1 MYKRESF
8 NLINYSLSLFDTFLF
23 FMKISIWGILYLS
36 VAILVL
42 FIVSIIIILSF
53 LFLLSVLMGEVL
65 TEDSNNFK
73 EYLFTF
79 SILIPVLIILL
90 SRDVV
95 VSIFKRIKLK
105 EKIDNF
111 IKMFREYPKKEYEL
125 LQKKLQ
131 LNNPLLGKIIDI
143 SFVRTPLAIFNLFI
157 FILIM
162 SHIVSFLIYLIL
174 NMKEIIYFII
184 YYITIGP
191 YVELYNLIIKG
202 ELIKDP
208 INILYLIL
216 TKKHL
221 IIIILVHI
229 VILFL
234 FVFLIV
240 FFISKL
246 KNRKN

>member
-53 LFLLSVLMGEVL
+53 LFLSSLLTEML
-65 TEDSNNFK
+65 TEDSINFE

-79 SILIPVLIILL
+79 IILIPALIILL

-143 SFVRTPLAIFNLFI
+143 SFVRIPLAIFNLFI
-157 FILIM
+157 FILVM
-162 SHIVSFLIYLIL
+162 SHIVFFLIYLIL
-174 NMKEIIYFII
+174 NMKETIYFII

-216 TKKHL
+216 EGKHL

-234 FVFLIV
+234 FVFSIV
-240 FFISKL
+240 FFISKF

>member
-23 FMKISIWGILYLS
+23 FIKISIWGILYLS
-36 VAILVL
+36 VAVLVL

-53 LFLLSVLMGEVL
+53 LFLSSVL
-65 TEDSNNFK
+65 TEILTKDSKNFK

-79 SILIPVLIILL
+79 TILIPVLIILL

-111 IKMFREYPKKEYEL
+111 IKTFREYPKKEYEL

-143 SFVRTPLAIFNLFI
+143 SFVRTPLSIFNFFI
-157 FILIM
+157 FTLAM
-162 SHIVSFLIYLIL
+162 VYLGFFLIYLIL
-174 NMKEIIYFII
+174 NMKGIIYFII
-184 YYITIGP
+184 YYVTIGP

-202 ELIKDP
+202 ELIKHP
-208 INILYLIL
+208 INIFYLIL
-216 TKKHL
+216 KGKHL

-234 FVFLIV
+234 FVFLIA
-240 FFISKL
+240 FFISKF

>member
-8 NLINYSLSLFDTFLF
+8 NLINYSLSIFDTFLF
-23 FMKISIWGILYLS
+23 FIKISIWGILYLS

-53 LFLLSVLMGEVL
+53 LFLSSVLTEIL
-65 TEDSNNFK
+65 TEDSKNFE

-79 SILIPVLIILL
+79 IILIPALIILL

-143 SFVRTPLAIFNLFI
+143 SFVRTPLVIFNLFI
-157 FILIM
+157 FILGMI
-162 SHIVSFLIYLIL
+162 HVVSFLIYLIL
-174 NMKEIIYFII
+174 NMKEIIYFN
-184 YYITIGP
+184 Y
-191 YVELYNLIIKG
+191 
-202 ELIKDP
+202 
-208 INILYLIL
+208 ILYYNRSFSSIL
-216 TKKHL
+216 Y
-221 IIIILVHI
+221 
-229 VILFL
+229 F
-234 FVFLIV
+234 
-240 FFISKL
+240 
-246 KNRKN
+246 

>member
-36 VAILVL
+36 VAVLVL
-42 FIVSIIIILSF
+42 FIVSIIIILIS
-53 LFLLSVLMGEVL
+53 LFLLSVL
-65 TEDSNNFK
+65 TENSKNFK

-79 SILIPVLIILL
+79 IILIPALIILL

-125 LQKKLQ
+125 LQNKLQ

-162 SHIVSFLIYLIL
+162 NHIVSFLIYLIL

-208 INILYLIL
+208 VNILYLIL
-216 TKKHL
+216 TEKHL

-234 FVFLIV
+234 FVFLIA
-240 FFISKL
+240 FFISKF

>member
-23 FMKISIWGILYLS
+23 FMKISIWGMLYLS

-53 LFLLSVLMGEVL
+53 LFLSLVLTEIL
-65 TEDSNNFK
+65 TEDSSNFE

-79 SILIPVLIILL
+79 IILIPALIILL

-131 LNNPLLGKIIDI
+131 INNPLLGKIIDI
-143 SFVRTPLAIFNLFI
+143 SFVRNPLVIFNLFI
-157 FILIM
+157 FIWVM
-162 SHIVSFLIYLIL
+162 SHIVYFLIYLIL
-174 NMKEIIYFII
+174 NMKEIIYFI
-184 YYITIGP
+184 TMGP

-202 ELIKDP
+202 ELIKHP
-208 INILYLIL
+208 INIFYLIL
-216 TKKHL
+216 TGKHL

-240 FFISKL
+240 FFISKF

>member
-36 VAILVL
+36 VAVLVL
-42 FIVSIIIILSF
+42 FIVSIIIILTF
-53 LFLLSVLMGEVL
+53 LFLLSVL
-65 TEDSNNFK
+65 TENSKNFK

-79 SILIPVLIILL
+79 TILVPVLIILL
-90 SRDVV
+90 SRNIV

-105 EKIDNF
+105 KKIDNF
-111 IKMFREYPKKEYEL
+111 IKTFREYPKKEYEL

-143 SFVRTPLAIFNLFI
+143 SFVRTPLAIFNFFI
-157 FILIM
+157 FTLAM
-162 SHIVSFLIYLIL
+162 VHLGFLLIYLIL
-174 NMKEIIYFII
+174 NFKVVIYH
-184 YYITIGP
+184 ITIGP
-191 YVELYNLIIKG
+191 YIELYNLIIKG
-202 ELIKDP
+202 ELIKHP
-208 INILYLIL
+208 INIFYLIL
-216 TKKHL
+216 KGKHL

-229 VILFL
+229 LILFL

>member
-8 NLINYSLSLFDTFLF
+8 NLVNYSLSLFDTFLF

-36 VAILVL
+36 VAVLVL

-53 LFLLSVLMGEVL
+53 LFLLSVLTEIL
-65 TEDSNNFK
+65 TEDFSNFE

-79 SILIPVLIILL
+79 IILIPALIILL

-125 LQKKLQ
+125 LQNKLQ

-208 INILYLIL
+208 VNILYLIL
-216 TKKHL
+216 TEKHL

-234 FVFLIV
+234 FVFLIA
-240 FFISKL
+240 FFISKF

>member
-53 LFLLSVLMGEVL
+53 LFLSSLLTEML
-65 TEDSNNFK
+65 TEDSINFE

-79 SILIPVLIILL
+79 IILIPALIILL

-143 SFVRTPLAIFNLFI
+143 SFVRIPLSIFNLFI
-157 FILIM
+157 FILVM

-191 YVELYNLIIKG
+191 YVELYNIIIKG

-216 TKKHL
+216 EGKHL

-234 FVFLIV
+234 FVFSIV
-240 FFISKL
+240 FFISKF

>member
-8 NLINYSLSLFDTFLF
+8 NLINYSLSLFDTLLF

-53 LFLLSVLMGEVL
+53 LFLSSVLTEIL
-65 TEDSNNFK
+65 TEDSKNFE

-79 SILIPVLIILL
+79 IILIPALIILL

-143 SFVRTPLAIFNLFI
+143 SFVRTPLSIFNFFI
-157 FILIM
+157 FTLAM
-162 SHIVSFLIYLIL
+162 VHLGFFLIYLIL
-174 NMKEIIYFII
+174 NMKGIIYF
-184 YYITIGP
+184 ITIGP
-191 YVELYNLIIKG
+191 YVVLYNLIIKG
-202 ELIKDP
+202 ELIKHP

-216 TKKHL
+216 TGKHL

-240 FFISKL
+240 FFISKF

>member
-1 MYKRESF
+1 
-8 NLINYSLSLFDTFLF
+8 
-23 FMKISIWGILYLS
+23 
-36 VAILVL
+36 VLV
-42 FIVSIIIILSF
+42 
-53 LFLLSVLMGEVL
+53 
-65 TEDSNNFK
+65 
-73 EYLFTF
+73 
-79 SILIPVLIILL
+79 ILL

-157 FILIM
+157 FILAMI
-162 SHIVSFLIYLIL
+162 HGLFGLIYLIL
-174 NMKEIIYFII
+174 NMKEIIY
-184 YYITIGP
+184 YITIGP
-191 YVELYNLIIKG
+191 YIELYNLIIKG
-202 ELIKDP
+202 ELIKHP
-208 INILYLIL
+208 INIFYLIL
-216 TKKHL
+216 TGKHL

>member
-36 VAILVL
+36 LAVLVL

-53 LFLLSVLMGEVL
+53 LFLSSVLTEIL
-65 TEDSNNFK
+65 TEDSNNFE

-79 SILIPVLIILL
+79 IILISVLIILL

-143 SFVRTPLAIFNLFI
+143 SFVRTPLAIFNFFI
-157 FILIM
+157 FTLVMI
-162 SHIVSFLIYLIL
+162 HVVSFLIYLIL

-191 YVELYNLIIKG
+191 YIELYNLIIKG
-202 ELIKDP
+202 ELIKHP

-216 TKKHL
+216 TGKHL

>member
-36 VAILVL
+36 VAVLVL

-53 LFLLSVLMGEVL
+53 LFLSSVLTEIL

-79 SILIPVLIILL
+79 TILIPVLIILL

-111 IKMFREYPKKEYEL
+111 IKTFREYPKKEYEL

-143 SFVRTPLAIFNLFI
+143 SFVRTPLAIFNFFI
-157 FILIM
+157 FTLAM
-162 SHIVSFLIYLIL
+162 VHLGFLLIYLIL
-174 NMKEIIYFII
+174 NFKVVIYH
-184 YYITIGP
+184 ITIGP
-191 YVELYNLIIKG
+191 YVELYNLIIKA
-202 ELIKDP
+202 ELIKHP
-208 INILYLIL
+208 INILYLIFAG
-216 TKKHL
+216 KHL

-234 FVFLIV
+234 LVFLIV
-240 FFISKL
+240 LFISKL

>member
-8 NLINYSLSLFDTFLF
+8 NLINYSLSIFDTLLF

-36 VAILVL
+36 AAILVL

-53 LFLLSVLMGEVL
+53 LFLSSVLTEIL
-65 TEDSNNFK
+65 TEDSKNFE

-79 SILIPVLIILL
+79 IILIPALIILL

-111 IKMFREYPKKEYEL
+111 IKTFREYPKKEYEL

-157 FILIM
+157 FILGVI
-162 SHIVSFLIYLIL
+162 HVVSFLIYLIL
-174 NMKEIIYFII
+174 NMKEIIYFN
-184 YYITIGP
+184 Y
-191 YVELYNLIIKG
+191 
-202 ELIKDP
+202 
-208 INILYLIL
+208 ILYYNRSFSSIL
-216 TKKHL
+216 Y
-221 IIIILVHI
+221 
-229 VILFL
+229 F
-234 FVFLIV
+234 
-240 FFISKL
+240 
-246 KNRKN
+246 